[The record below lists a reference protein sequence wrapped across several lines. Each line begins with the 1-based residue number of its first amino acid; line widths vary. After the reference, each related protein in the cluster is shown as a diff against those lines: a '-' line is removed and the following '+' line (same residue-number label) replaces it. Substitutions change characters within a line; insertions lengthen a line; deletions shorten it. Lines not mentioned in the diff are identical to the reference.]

1 MQKHSCRSIVSIY
14 SVSRNVLLGC
24 PTFHH
29 TFACRWGSRVQA
41 RPLHV
46 LLHPFFAELLCCKR
60 RDGWTIGSQNGGLV
74 KIDFV
79 WKKKTTVK
87 TWWCKL
93 WTMKNS
99 ILLGRSYTY
108 GTLFFVLV
116 KRLCTWDTLCHLGG
130 LLAKTLRPGMYLW
143 GCVLR
148 RTKIKRCSVAS
159 VVLLF
164 FKRNVEGFHILVDI
178 VENQGRSNNCSAS
191 VRTQIGV
198 RAG

>member
-1 MQKHSCRSIVSIY
+1 MFYWAVLHFTTLLRVDEGPGFKPGLYTFCFIHSLQSFCAAREGMDERSDRRTVVWSRLTSFGRRKQLWKHDDVNYERRKTQFCWEGLI
-14 SVSRNVLLGC
+14 
-24 PTFHH
+24 H
-29 TFACRWGSRVQA
+29 TE
-41 RPLHV
+41 H
-46 LLHPFFAELLCCKR
+46 
-60 RDGWTIGSQNGGLV
+60 
-74 KIDFV
+74 
-79 WKKKTTVK
+79 
-87 TWWCKL
+87 
-93 WTMKNS
+93 
-99 ILLGRSYTY
+99 
-108 GTLFFVLV
+108 FFVLV